1 MTIIKIKKYIP
12 FIILSFLFNIQFAF
26 SQQKQKPILEGS
38 ASLDFALYDGLPS
51 LGLGA
56 HLKLLRPTKNSD
68 NFFVAGFDVDILSD
82 IEAFGDDLDL
92 IFMLASFG
100 YRKQIKSFFIEPK
113 IGGGLFN
120 GYRYNSPC
128 IFIGVEPGIQK
139 EKINFS
145 IDCRYFA
152 SDGIVYGDHFS
163 TVSFKIGYKIH

>member
-1 MTIIKIKKYIP
+1 MMIKKYIP
-12 FIILSFLFNIQFAF
+12 FIILSFLFNVQFAF
-26 SQQKQKPILEGS
+26 SQQKQKPVLEGS
-38 ASLDFALYDGLPS
+38 ASLDFALYDGMPS

-56 HLKLLRPTKNSD
+56 HLKLLRPTKISD
-68 NFFVAGFDVDILSD
+68 NFLVAGFDVDILSD

-128 IFIGVEPGIQK
+128 IFLGVEPGIQR
-139 EKINFS
+139 EKFNFS
-145 IDCRYFA
+145 IDCRLF
-152 SDGIVYGDHFS
+152 STDGIVYGEQFG
-163 TVSFKIGYKIH
+163 TVSLKIGYIIH